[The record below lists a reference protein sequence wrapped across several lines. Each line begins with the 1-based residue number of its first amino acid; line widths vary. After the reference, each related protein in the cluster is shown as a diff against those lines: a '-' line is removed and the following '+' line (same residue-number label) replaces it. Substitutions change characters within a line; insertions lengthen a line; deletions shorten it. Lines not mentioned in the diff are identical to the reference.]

1 MKRQKK
7 GILRKKEKESI
18 RMGREEKQERDKE
31 MVREFGQLMNASHL
45 SLKEDYEV
53 SCKELDILVE
63 EAWNIDGVLGS
74 RMMGAGFGGCT
85 VSIVE
90 ENAVNEFITKVGENY
105 KERTGLTPEFY
116 VVVTGNGASV
126 L

>member
-1 MKRQKK
+1 
-7 GILRKKEKESI
+7 
-18 RMGREEKQERDKE
+18 
-31 MVREFGQLMNASHL
+31 MNASHL

-53 SCKELDILVE
+53 SCRELDILVE

-90 ENAVNEFITKVGENY
+90 EDAVNEFITKVGEN
-105 KERTGLTPEFY
+105 
-116 VVVTGNGASV
+116 
-126 L
+126 